1 MSGSLSVT
9 FNNFGKLWSYAKN
22 FAEVMPELVLGT
34 GSETLGETLRTTK
47 GSIFTK
53 AEAGWKALKEAGK
66 GDFFKDHLWKNL
78 KEFFPSIKKSCK
90 AAVEAAE
97 ASGKNTFTAGL
108 KDVFKSLGKKMPFIA
123 SASMILFELPNIFK
137 ATAEQGIFQGGAEVV
152 KATARLTGAS
162 IGAAIGSAVIP
173 IPFVGSMAGWIAGEW
188 LTSKIVG
195 ESYSVQKAEKEE
207 EMKKMQEQFQQAIQS
222 QNQQVTNTPEQN
234 INPFWLNNQQT
245 TQNPVVPQVQTS
257 PVMQGINPQFNGMY
271 NPFAAQTEPYANDI
285 MKQQMNFNQFA

>member
-9 FNNFGKLWSYAKN
+9 FSNFGKLWNYTKN
-22 FAEVMPELVLGT
+22 FAEVMPELVLGN
-34 GSETLGETLRTTK
+34 GSEKLGEAIRTTN

-66 GDFFKDHLWKNL
+66 GDFFKGLWKNL
-78 KEFFPSIKKSCK
+78 KDFFPSIKDSCK

-97 ASGKNTFTAGL
+97 ASGKNTFTAGV

-123 SASMILFELPNIFK
+123 SASMILFELPTIFK

-152 KATARLTGAS
+152 KATARLTVAS

-195 ESYSVQKAEKEE
+195 DSYSVQKAEKEE
-207 EMKKMQEQFQQAIQS
+207 EMKKMQEQFQQAV
-222 QNQQVTNTPEQN
+222 QNQQVTNAPDQN
-234 INPFWLNNQQT
+234 VNPFWLNNQQA
-245 TQNPVVPQVQTS
+245 TQNPVVPQVPS
-257 PVMQGINPQFNGMY
+257 APAMPGINPQFNGMY
-271 NPFAAQTEPYANDI
+271 NPFAVQTEPYANDI